1 MKITKH
7 IIAVLAVATLIGC
20 NPSGK
25 EMKSDTASNK
35 SAEKEANFDEILSKY
50 KTDIPTKILTPNHV
64 DSRIGDLEFY
74 DGMPT
79 RKTLDKVYDNLDFM
93 RGVDVFLNFVP
104 ATSIE
109 GMREGM
115 VSMGVDD
122 YNKVM
127 VLDNLMDAKSLFLTG
142 NASTVYAS
150 AIIDLEKNGPTVV
163 ECPPGAGPGTV
174 NDAFFRFVVDMGA
187 PGPDRKKGGM
197 YILLPPNYEGDLVA
211 TPNSFKDNSSVKVKV
226 AGKMQDVWIAQSR
239 SYTNWLI
246 LRGFL
251 VDGKPD
257 TASKMWREGLKIYPL
272 ADAANP
278 KPMEFVNGSGKVF
291 NTIHAND
298 YEFYKELWTVFQKEP
313 INFIDPELRGQAAA
327 IGIIKG
333 KEFAPDTRMKA
344 ILEDAIK
351 VGNASA
357 RAIGLSPRD
366 KNAYLY
372 EGKQWYTGFVGKDYR
387 WLDGDGNQGRN
398 MDARTLFFY
407 TATVNTPA
415 MALEIPGVGSNYAFG
430 TRDSEGHILHGEK
443 NYKLNMPAN
452 VPAKDFWSIVVYDPQ
467 TRSMLQT
474 DQDYPNKNSQKD
486 PLVFNE
492 DGSCDLYFGPTA
504 PEGKEANWIQTV
516 PNKAWFVLFRTYG
529 PLEPWFDKTWQLN
542 DFELVK

>member
-1 MKITKH
+1 MKKSIK
-7 IIAVLAVATLIGC
+7 ILFAIAIVAIMTSC
-20 NPSGK
+20 FTEDQK
-25 EMKSDTASNK
+25 
-35 SAEKEANFDEILSKY
+35 KEAKKEVSEN
-50 KTDIPTKILTPNHV
+50 KTEAPKMKNTTGIPTKIITPDHV
-64 DSRIGDLEFY
+64 DSRIGNLEFY

-79 RKTLDKVYDNLDFM
+79 NATLEKVYDNLDFM
-93 RGVDVFLNFVP
+93 RAVDVFLNFIP

-127 VLDNLMDAKSLFLTG
+127 VLDDLMDAKSLFLTG

-163 ECPPGAGPGTV
+163 EVPAGAGPGTV

-197 YILLPPNYEGDLVA
+197 YILLPPDYEGDLVA

-257 TASKMWREGLKIYPL
+257 AASKMWREGLKIYPL
-272 ADAANP
+272 ADALDH
-278 KPMEFVNGSGKVF
+278 KEMEFVNGSGKVF

-298 YEFYKELWTVFQKEP
+298 YDFYKELWTVFQKEP
-313 INFIDPELRGQAAA
+313 ISFIDPELRGQAAA

-333 KEFAPDTRMKA
+333 KEFAPDARMKG

-372 EGKQWYTGFVGKDYR
+372 EGKQWYTGFIGKDYR

-430 TRDSEGHILHGEK
+430 TRDSDGHILHGEK

-486 PLVFNE
+486 PLIFNE

-516 PNKAWFVLFRTYG
+516 PGKAWFVLFRTYG
-529 PLEPWFDKTWQLN
+529 PLEPWFKKTWQLN
-542 DFELVK
+542 DFELIK